1 MAKINDMLG
10 ALMALHPK
18 LIDLSLDRIE
28 QLLERLGRPQDRL
41 APVIHIAG
49 TNGKGSTV
57 AFLRAILEAQG
68 HAVNVY
74 TSPHLVR
81 FNERIRLGAS
91 GDGKLV
97 DDTTLIAAIEHV
109 RKAKDGGPVTY
120 FEVTTAVA
128 LHLFA
133 ENPANYTILEVGL
146 GGRFDATNV
155 IETPLACAISPVSYD
170 HAEFLGSEL
179 TGIAAEKAGIL
190 KRGVP
195 GIVGPQDEHVL
206 AMIGVEADAAGA
218 PLTIHGE
225 DWTAYEERGRLVY
238 QDEDGLLDLPMPRLA
253 GQHQIDNAGL
263 AIAILRRAGVR
274 LDPAA
279 IEAGLRQAN
288 WPARLQRLREGPLV
302 ALAPEG
308 SEIWLDGGHNPAAGE
323 VLAETMAGLE
333 ERAPKPLVM
342 IAGMQTTKDPQGF
355 FAPFAGLARHVL
367 SVPVPG
373 TDASFDP
380 ELLAELAMATDLPA
394 RAMAD
399 VRSAL
404 ISLGKEGD
412 AGSKDGKDGTAP
424 RILICGSLYLA
435 GAVLKENGPLPD

>member
-1 MAKINDMLG
+1 MAKIDDMLG

-18 LIDLSLDRIE
+18 LIDLSLERSE
-28 QLLERLGRPQDRL
+28 RLLERLGRPQDRL

-57 AFLRAILEAQG
+57 AFLRAILEAEG
-68 HAVNVY
+68 HAVHAY

-81 FNERIRLGAS
+81 FNERIRLG
-91 GDGKLV
+91 GHGGGKLA
-97 DDTTLIAAIEHV
+97 DDATLIAAIEHV
-109 RKAKDGGPVTY
+109 RQVNAGEPITY

-128 LHLFA
+128 LYLFA
-133 ENPANYTILEVGL
+133 ENPADYTILEVGL

-155 IETPLACAISPVSYD
+155 IDKPLACAISPVSYD
-170 HAEFLGSEL
+170 HAEFLGSDL
-179 TGIAAEKAGIL
+179 AGVAAEKAGIL

-195 GIVGPQDEHVL
+195 GIIGPQDEHAL

-218 PLTIHGE
+218 PLMIHGE

-263 AIAILRRAGVR
+263 AIATLRRAGVR
-274 LDPAA
+274 LDHAA
-279 IEAGLRQAN
+279 IETGLRQAN
-288 WPARLQRLREGPLV
+288 WPARLQRLSEGPLV

-323 VLAETMAGLE
+323 VLAETMADLE
-333 ERAPKPLVM
+333 ERVPKPLVM
-342 IAGMQTTKDPQGF
+342 IAGMQTTKDPYGF
-355 FAPFAGLARHVL
+355 FSPFAGLARHVL
-367 SVPVPG
+367 TVPVPG
-373 TDASFDP
+373 ADASFDAD
-380 ELLAELAMATDLPA
+380 LLADAAMAVDLPA

-404 ISLGKEGD
+404 ISTGNDGD
-412 AGSKDGKDGTAP
+412 PGGNGGKDGTGP

>member
-1 MAKINDMLG
+1 MAMIDDMLG

-18 LIDLSLDRIE
+18 LIDLSLERIE
-28 QLLERLGRPQDRL
+28 RLLERLDRPQGRL

-57 AFLRAILEAQG
+57 AFLRAILEAQD
-68 HAVNVY
+68 HIVNVY

-81 FNERIRLGAS
+81 FNERIRLGKNGGGA
-91 GDGKLV
+91 LA
-97 DDTTLIAAIEHV
+97 DDATLIKAIEHI
-109 RKAKDGGPVTY
+109 RQANDGEPITY

-128 LHLFA
+128 LYLFA
-133 ENPANYTILEVGL
+133 ENPADYTILEVGL

-155 IETPLACAISPVSYD
+155 IDKPLACAITPVSHD
-170 HAEFLGSEL
+170 HAEFLGSDL
-179 TGIAAEKAGIL
+179 AGIAAEKAGIL

-195 GIVGPQDEHVL
+195 GIIGPQDEHAL

-218 PLTIHGE
+218 PLMVHGE
-225 DWTAYEERGRLVY
+225 GWTAYEERGRLVY

-263 AIAILRRAGVR
+263 AMATLRRAGVR
-274 LDPAA
+274 LDHAA
-279 IEAGLRQAN
+279 IEAGLRRAK
-288 WPARLQRLREGPLV
+288 WPARLQRLNKGPLV
-302 ALAPEG
+302 ALAPGG

-323 VLAETMAGLE
+323 ALAETMADLE
-333 ERAPKPLVM
+333 ERAPKPLVV

-355 FAPFAGLARHVL
+355 LSPFAGLARHVMT
-367 SVPVPG
+367 VPVPG
-373 TDASFDP
+373 TNASFDP
-380 ELLAELAMATDLPA
+380 ELLAEQAMTADLPA

-399 VRSAL
+399 VRTAL
-404 ISLGKEGD
+404 SSLGKDGD
-412 AGSKDGKDGTAP
+412 AGGENGTGP
-424 RILICGSLYLA
+424 RVLICGSLYLA

>member
-1 MAKINDMLG
+1 MAKIDDMLA

-28 QLLERLGRPQDRL
+28 RLLERLGRPQDRL

-81 FNERIRLGAS
+81 FNERIRLGKS
-91 GDGKLV
+91 GGGKLV
-97 DDTTLIAAIEHV
+97 DDATLIAAIEHV
-109 RKAKDGGPVTY
+109 RQVNDGEPITY

-128 LHLFA
+128 LYLFA
-133 ENPANYTILEVGL
+133 ENPADYTILEVGL

-155 IETPLACAISPVSYD
+155 IDKPLACAITPVSYD
-170 HAEFLGSEL
+170 HAEFLGSDL
-179 TGIAAEKAGIL
+179 AGVAAEKAGIL

-195 GIVGPQDEHVL
+195 GIIGPQDEHAL
-206 AMIGVEADAAGA
+206 AMIGVEADADGA
-218 PLTIHGE
+218 PLMIHGE
-225 DWTAYEERGRLVY
+225 DWTAYEERSRLVY

-263 AIAILRRAGVR
+263 AIATLRRAGVA

-288 WPARLQRLREGPLV
+288 WPARLQRLTEGPLV

-323 VLAETMAGLE
+323 VLAETMADLE
-333 ERAPKPLVM
+333 ERVPKPLVM
-342 IAGMQTTKDPQGF
+342 ITGMQTTKDPYGF
-355 FAPFAGLARHVL
+355 FSPFAGLARHVL
-367 SVPVPG
+367 TVPVPG
-373 TDASFDP
+373 TDVSFDP
-380 ELLAELAMATDLPA
+380 DLLADAAMAADLPA
-394 RAMAD
+394 RAMTD

-404 ISLGKEGD
+404 ISVGKDGD
-412 AGSKDGKDGTAP
+412 AGGKDGTGP

>member
-1 MAKINDMLG
+1 MLG

-28 QLLERLGRPQDRL
+28 RLLERLGRPQDRL

-57 AFLRAILEAQG
+57 AFLRAVLEAQG
-68 HAVNVY
+68 HRVNVY

-81 FNERIRLGAS
+81 FNERIRLGES
-91 GDGKLV
+91 GGGKLA
-97 DDTTLIAAIEHV
+97 DDATLIEAIEHV
-109 RKAKDGGPVTY
+109 RQANDGEPITY

-128 LHLFA
+128 LYLFA
-133 ENPANYTILEVGL
+133 ENPADYTILEVGL
-146 GGRFDATNV
+146 GGRYDATNV
-155 IETPLACAISPVSYD
+155 IETPLACAISPVSHD
-170 HAEFLGSEL
+170 HAEFLGTDL
-179 TGIAAEKAGIL
+179 AGIAAEKAGIL

-195 GIVGPQDEHVL
+195 GIIGPQDEHVL

-218 PLTIHGE
+218 PLMVHGQ

-263 AIAILRRAGVR
+263 AIATLRRAGIK
-274 LDPAA
+274 LDHTA
-279 IEAGLRQAN
+279 IEAGLRQAK
-288 WPARLQRLREGPLV
+288 WPARLQRLTEGPLV
-302 ALAPEG
+302 EQAPEG
-308 SEIWLDGGHNPAAGE
+308 SEIWLDGGHNPAAGD
-323 VLAETMAGLE
+323 VMAETMADLE

-342 IAGMQTTKDPQGF
+342 IAGMLTTKDPYGF

-367 SVPVPG
+367 TVPVPG
-373 TDASFDP
+373 TEASFDAD
-380 ELLAELAMATDLPA
+380 LLADAAMAADLPA

-399 VRSAL
+399 VGGAL
-404 ISLGKEGD
+404 KWLGQDSE
-412 AGSKDGKDGTAP
+412 AGQTGGAGP
-424 RILICGSLYLA
+424 RILICGSLYLV

>member
-1 MAKINDMLG
+1 MAKIDDLLA

-28 QLLERLGRPQDRL
+28 RLLERLGRPQDRL

-68 HAVNVY
+68 DTVDVY

-81 FNERIRLGAS
+81 FNERIRLGGS
-91 GDGKLV
+91 GGKLA
-97 DDTTLIAAIEHV
+97 DDATLVAAIEHV
-109 RKAKDGGPVTY
+109 RKANDGEPITY

-128 LHLFA
+128 LYLFA
-133 ENPANYTILEVGL
+133 ENPADYTILEVGL

-155 IETPLACAISPVSYD
+155 IDKPLACAISPISYD
-170 HAEFLGSEL
+170 HAEFLGSDL
-179 TGIAAEKAGIL
+179 AGVAAEKAGIL

-195 GIVGPQDEHVL
+195 GIIGPQDEHAL
-206 AMIGVEADAAGA
+206 AMIGVEAEAAGA

-225 DWTAYEERGRLVY
+225 DWMAFEERGRLVY
-238 QDEDGLLDLPMPRLA
+238 QDGDGLLDLPMPRLA

-263 AIAILRRAGVR
+263 AIATLRRAGVR
-274 LDPAA
+274 LDHAA
-279 IEAGLRQAN
+279 IETGLRQAN
-288 WPARLQRLREGPLV
+288 WPARLQRLSGGPLV

-308 SEIWLDGGHNPAAGE
+308 SEIWLDGGHNPAAGQ
-323 VLAETMAGLE
+323 VLAETMADLE
-333 ERAPKPLVM
+333 ERVSKPLVM
-342 IAGMQTTKDPQGF
+342 ITGMQTNKDPYGF
-355 FAPFAGLARHVL
+355 FSPFAGLARHVL

-373 TDASFDP
+373 TAASFDAD
-380 ELLAELAMATDLPA
+380 LLADAAMAADLPA

-404 ISLGKEGD
+404 ISLGKDGD
-412 AGSKDGKDGTAP
+412 AGGNDGNGP

>member
-1 MAKINDMLG
+1 MAKIDDMLG

-18 LIDLSLDRIE
+18 LIDLSLERIE
-28 QLLERLGRPQDRL
+28 RLLERLGRPQDRL

-57 AFLRAILEAQG
+57 AFVRAILEAQG
-68 HAVNVY
+68 HCVNVY

-81 FNERIRLGAS
+81 FNERIRLGKP
-91 GDGKLV
+91 GGGKLV
-97 DDTTLIAAIEHV
+97 DDATLIAAIEHV
-109 RKAKDGGPVTY
+109 RQVNDGEPITY

-128 LHLFA
+128 LYLFA
-133 ENPANYTILEVGL
+133 ENPADYTILEVGL

-155 IETPLACAISPVSYD
+155 IDKPLVCAISPVSHD
-170 HAEFLGSEL
+170 HAEFLGFDL
-179 TGIAAEKAGIL
+179 AGVAAEKAGIL

-195 GIVGPQDEHVL
+195 GVIGPQDEHAL
-206 AMIGVEADAAGA
+206 AMIGVEADADGA
-218 PLTIHGE
+218 PLMVHGE

-263 AIAILRRAGVR
+263 AIATLRRAGVR
-274 LDPAA
+274 LDHGA

-288 WPARLQRLREGPLV
+288 WPARLQQLMDGPLV
-302 ALAPEG
+302 TLAPAG
-308 SEIWLDGGHNPAAGE
+308 SEIWLDGGHNPAAAE
-323 VLAETMAGLE
+323 ILAQTMAGLE
-333 ERAPKPLVM
+333 ERVPKPLVL
-342 IAGMQTTKDPQGF
+342 IAGMLTTKDPQGF
-355 FAPFAGLARHVL
+355 FSPFAGLARHVL
-367 SVPVPG
+367 TVPVPG
-373 TDASFDP
+373 TGAGFDP
-380 ELLAELAMATDLPA
+380 EALAELAMTVDLPA

-399 VRSAL
+399 VRGAL
-404 ISLGKEGD
+404 IWLGKDGD
-412 AGSKDGKDGTAP
+412 AGGKDGNAP

>member
-1 MAKINDMLG
+1 MVKIDDMLA

-49 TNGKGSTV
+49 TNGKGSSV

-68 HAVNVY
+68 HAVHVY

-81 FNERIRLGAS
+81 FNERIRLGSS
-91 GDGKLV
+91 GGGKLT
-97 DDTTLIAAIEHV
+97 DDATLIAAIEHV
-109 RKAKDGGPVTY
+109 RQVNGGEPITY

-133 ENPANYTILEVGL
+133 ENPADYTILEVGL

-155 IETPLACAISPVSYD
+155 IDKPLACAITPVSYD
-170 HAEFLGSEL
+170 HAEFLGSDL
-179 TGIAAEKAGIL
+179 AGVAAEKAGIL
-190 KRGVP
+190 KPGVP
-195 GIVGPQDEHVL
+195 GIIGPQDEHAL

-218 PLTIHGE
+218 ALMIHGQ
-225 DWTAYEERGRLVY
+225 DWTAFEERGRLVY

-263 AIAILRRAGVR
+263 AIATLRRAGVR
-274 LDPAA
+274 LDHAA

-288 WPARLQRLREGPLV
+288 WPARLQRLRQGPLV

-323 VLAETMAGLE
+323 ALAKTMADLE
-333 ERAPKPLVM
+333 ERVPKPLVM

-355 FAPFAGLARHVL
+355 FSPFAGLARHVL
-367 SVPVPG
+367 AVPVPG
-373 TDASFDP
+373 TEASFDP
-380 ELLAELAMATDLPA
+380 DLLADAAMAADLPA
-394 RAMAD
+394 RAMTD

-404 ISLGKEGD
+404 SSLGKNGETGE
-412 AGSKDGKDGTAP
+412 KDGNGP

>member
-1 MAKINDMLG
+1 MLG

-18 LIDLSLDRIE
+18 RIDLSLGRIE

-68 HAVNVY
+68 HAVHVY

-81 FNERIRLGAS
+81 FNERIRLAAS
-91 GDGKLV
+91 GRGKLA
-97 DDTTLIAAIEHV
+97 DDATLVAAIEHV
-109 RKAKDGGPVTY
+109 GKVNDGEPITY

-133 ENPANYTILEVGL
+133 ENPADYTILEVGL

-155 IETPLACAISPVSYD
+155 IGTPLACAIAPVSYD
-170 HAEFLGSEL
+170 HAEFLGSDL
-179 TGIAAEKAGIL
+179 AGVAAEKAGIL
-190 KRGVP
+190 KPGVP
-195 GIVGPQDEHVL
+195 GIIGPQNEHAL

-218 PLTIHGE
+218 PLMIHGQ
-225 DWTAYEERGRLVY
+225 DWTAFEERGRLVY
-238 QDEDGLLDLPMPRLA
+238 QDEDGLIDLPMPRLA

-263 AIAILRRAGVR
+263 AIATLRRAGAR
-274 LDPAA
+274 LDHGA
-279 IEAGLRQAN
+279 IEAGLRRAN
-288 WPARLQRLREGPLV
+288 WPARLQRLRQGPLV

-308 SEIWLDGGHNPAAGE
+308 SEIWLDGGHNPAAGA
-323 VLAETMAGLE
+323 VLAETMAEFE
-333 ERAPKPLVM
+333 ERVSKPLVI
-342 IAGMQTTKDPQGF
+342 IAGMQTTKDPHGF

-373 TDASFDP
+373 TDASFDA
-380 ELLAELAMATDLPA
+380 ELLADAAMAADLPA

-404 ISLGKEGD
+404 TSLGKGGK
-412 AGSKDGKDGTAP
+412 AGNGP

>member
-1 MAKINDMLG
+1 MAKIDDMLG

-28 QLLERLGRPQDRL
+28 RLLERLGRPQDRL

-68 HAVNVY
+68 QAVNVY

-81 FNERIRLGAS
+81 FNERIRLGKS
-91 GDGKLV
+91 GGGKLA
-97 DDTTLIAAIEHV
+97 DDATLIKAIEHV
-109 RKAKDGGPVTY
+109 RQANDGEPITY

-128 LHLFA
+128 LYLFA
-133 ENPANYTILEVGL
+133 ENPADYTILEVGL
-146 GGRFDATNV
+146 GGRYDATNV
-155 IETPLACAISPVSYD
+155 IETPLACAISPISYD
-170 HAEFLGSEL
+170 HAEFLGSDL

-195 GIVGPQDEHVL
+195 GIIGPQDEHVL
-206 AMIGVEADAAGA
+206 AMIGVEADAASA
-218 PLTIHGE
+218 PLMIHGE

-263 AIAILRRAGVR
+263 AIATLRRAGVR

-279 IEAGLRQAN
+279 IETGLRQAN
-288 WPARLQRLREGPLV
+288 WPARLQRLRQGPLV

-323 VLAETMAGLE
+323 VLAEAMAGLE
-333 ERAPKPLVM
+333 ERVPKPLVM

-367 SVPVPG
+367 CVPVPG

-380 ELLAELAMATDLPA
+380 ELLAELAMAADLPA

-404 ISLGKEGD
+404 ISIAKDGD
-412 AGSKDGKDGTAP
+412 AGGKDGNAP